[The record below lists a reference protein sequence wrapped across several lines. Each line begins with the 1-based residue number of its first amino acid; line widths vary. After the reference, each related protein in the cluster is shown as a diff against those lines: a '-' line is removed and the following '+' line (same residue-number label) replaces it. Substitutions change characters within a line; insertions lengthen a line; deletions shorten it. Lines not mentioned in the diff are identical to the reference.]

1 LAENLVRQVSAS
13 GEQLPLKPAHH
24 HDNLKPKI
32 LQLASSMMQYVSFLR
47 GLKYDAVCEFSSR
60 PESPAIGGAS
70 ERGGVGVSGVLI
82 EATRL
87 ESSASQHAILAEA

>member
-47 GLKYDAVCEFSSR
+47 GLSHPLSAVPRKEEELVYQEF
-60 PESPAIGGAS
+60 
-70 ERGGVGVSGVLI
+70 
-82 EATRL
+82 
-87 ESSASQHAILAEA
+87 